1 MKKQIVALATIMFL
15 SACYSGPIYRSN
27 TPADYSSYNCTGRCQ
42 AKRRAAPQRVQVYEE
57 PKPIVKP
64 CQVAQPKPV
73 VKPCNTCA
81 QAAQP
86 CPNCT
91 APCNNCAPKVEIV
104 KEPVE
109 IVYKK
114 TTKTTV
120 YEPKTITNVSYEKE
134 QITTQPV
141 ETKTVVTTTTTQS
154 SAPVEI
160 ISAPAQTETKTET
173 ISYTID
179 STPAQPTAQVMPEEE
194 IK

>member
-1 MKKQIVALATIMFL
+1 MKKHIVTLTAIMFL

-42 AKRRAAPQRVQVYEE
+42 AQRRQAPQPVKVYEE
-57 PKPIVKP
+57 PKPIVAP
-64 CQVAQPKPV
+64 CKVAQPV
-73 VKPCNTCA
+73 VRSCNTCA
-81 QAAQP
+81 QVRP
-86 CPNCT
+86 CNNCA

-120 YEPKTITNVSYEKE
+120 YEPKTITNVAYEKE
-134 QITTQPV
+134 QITTQPIA
-141 ETKTVVTTTTTQS
+141 TKTVVTTTTTQAN
-154 SAPVEI
+154 APVEVV
-160 ISAPAQTETKTET
+160 STPAQTET

-179 STPAQPTAQVMPEEE
+179 STPAETTIQIMPEDE

>member
-15 SACYSGPIYRSN
+15 SACYSGPIYRSD

-42 AKRRAAPQRVQVYEE
+42 AKRRVAPQPVQVYEE

-81 QAAQP
+81 QVAQ
-86 CPNCT
+86 
-91 APCNNCAPKVEIV
+91 PCNNCAPKVEIV

-120 YEPKTITNVSYEKE
+120 YEPRVITDVSYEKE
-134 QITTQPV
+134 QITTKPV

-160 ISAPAQTETKTET
+160 ISAPAQTKTET

-179 STPAQPTAQVMPEEE
+179 STPAQPTTPVMPEEE

>member
-1 MKKQIVALATIMFL
+1 MKKQIVTLVTIMFL

-42 AKRRAAPQRVQVYEE
+42 VKRRQAPQPVQVYEE

-64 CQVAQPKPV
+64 CQVAQPQPV

-81 QAAQP
+81 QAVQ
-86 CPNCT
+86 
-91 APCNNCAPKVEIV
+91 PCNNCAPKVEVV

-120 YEPKTITNVSYEKE
+120 YEPKVITDVTFEKE
-134 QITTQPV
+134 QITTQPI
-141 ETKTVVTTTTTQS
+141 ETKTVVTTKET
-154 SAPVEI
+154 APVEI
-160 ISAPAQTETKTET
+160 ISAPAQTTTKTET

-179 STPAQPTAQVMPEEE
+179 TTPATTTIQVMPEEE
-194 IK
+194 VK

>member
-1 MKKQIVALATIMFL
+1 MKKQIFALATIMFL
-15 SACYSGPIYRSN
+15 SSCYSGPIYRSN

-42 AKRRAAPQRVQVYEE
+42 AKRRAAPKQVRVYEE

-64 CQVAQPKPV
+64 CQVEQPKPV
-73 VKPCNTCA
+73 VQPCNTCA
-81 QAAQP
+81 QAVQP
-86 CPNCT
+86 CTNCNT
-91 APCNNCAPKVEIV
+91 PCNNCTPKVEIV

-114 TTKTTV
+114 TTKTIV

-141 ETKTVVTTTTTQS
+141 TTKTVVNTTTQAS
-154 SAPVEI
+154 TPVEVVT
-160 ISAPAQTETKTET
+160 APAQTETKIET

-179 STPAQPTAQVMPEEE
+179 STPAQPIAPVMPEEE
-194 IK
+194 MK